1 MSIAEHIAT
10 LPPERQEI
18 ISQLH
23 QVVIDHDPSVV
34 AAVKPMMR
42 QEMILYEEAC
52 AMKYGLAS
60 AKVHM
65 SFHCLPMYM
74 KPEIHAK
81 YQALMPK
88 ASFQKGCINFKT
100 LEELPL
106 DVFTELI
113 TECAGINI
121 AQVLA
126 DRKKSK

>member
-1 MSIAEHIAT
+1 MTIAEHIGT
-10 LPPERQEI
+10 LPPDRQEVMRM
-18 ISQLH
+18 LH
-23 QVVIDHDPSVV
+23 QAVIDHDPSVV
-34 AAVKPMMR
+34 AAIKPMMR
-42 QEMILYEEAC
+42 QEMILYEETC

-60 AKVHM
+60 AKAHM

-88 ASFQKGCINFKT
+88 AAFQKGCINIKS

-106 DVFTELI
+106 NAFSELI
-113 TECAGINI
+113 KECAAINI
-121 AQVLA
+121 AEVLA